1 MPPNRIHTYE
11 VGGDAVNLRI
21 DKYLALRLEDLSRSH
36 LQKII
41 SGGNVRVN
49 GRVVQPSYLL
59 KPQDR
64 VEVSIPAVEITD
76 IISQNI
82 PLQIVYEDRDLIVIN
97 KPAGLVVHPGAG
109 VRSGTLVNALMHH
122 CRDLSGVGGRLRPGI
137 VHRLDKNTTGLLV
150 AAKNDR
156 THLTLQEQFAA
167 KTAVRRYKA
176 LIWGVLPEKEGKIET
191 FVNRSKSD
199 RKKFSVAP
207 QGKLAVTLY
216 RVEKQ
221 FGFLSLI
228 DVQLKTGRTHQIRIH
243 LNYLHHPVFGDPDY
257 SGREKQVRGLA
268 AGKNRAFARK
278 LLKIIDRQALHA
290 YYLGFYH
297 PENGQWREFSAPLPA
312 DFQRVIDELEREAES
327 IK

>member
-1 MPPNRIHTYE
+1 MPPSRIHTYD
-11 VGGDAVNLRI
+11 VGGDAANLRI
-21 DKYLALRLEDLSRSH
+21 DKFLALHLADLSRSH

-41 SGGNVRVN
+41 SAGNVRVN
-49 GRVVQPSYLL
+49 GRTVRPSYLL

-64 VEVSIPAVEITD
+64 IEVCIPAAETTD
-76 IISQNI
+76 LVPEKI
-82 PLQIVYEDRDLIVIN
+82 PLNIIYEDSALIVIN
-97 KPAGLVVHPGAG
+97 KPPGLVVHPGAG
-109 VRSGTLVNALMHH
+109 VRSGTLVNALMYH

-137 VHRLDKNTTGLLV
+137 VHRLDKNTSGLLV

-156 THLTLQEQFAA
+156 AHLALQEQFAS

-176 LIWGVLPEKEGKIET
+176 LVWGALPEKEGKIET
-191 FVNRSKSD
+191 CVNRSKSD
-199 RKKFSVAP
+199 RKKFSVSP
-207 QGKLAVTLY
+207 QGKLAITLY

-268 AGKNRAFARK
+268 SGENRSFARK
-278 LLKIIDRQALHA
+278 LLKMIDRQALHT

-297 PENGQWREFSAPLPA
+297 PEGGQWREFSAPLPD
-312 DFQRVIDELEREAES
+312 DFQQVLDALIPQEEN